1 VAFIYETGITVL
13 LYVILGL
20 ALNLLMGY
28 AGQLSMA
35 HAAFFGIGAYTAAR
49 LVLPAGHLS
58 GSGFLGGLGWAH
70 GPALI
75 AAMVAAFAFA
85 AFVSV
90 PARRVRGEYLVLL
103 TIAFQIVVSQLMLSW
118 TGLTGGAF
126 GLASIPPLTVL
137 GKQFVSPSAFFWLLA
152 VVTIIVFALCW
163 GLAESPFGRV
173 LKGIRED
180 ETAVRALGKN
190 VVSPKIVVFGITAAI
205 AGGAGAAAGFYYGFI
220 APDSYTFDFAMLI
233 VAIVALGGSANL
245 WGTVLGALIIGGLP
259 AVLQN
264 IGWISSTNTIAWQ
277 TVIYGLALTAMMVLR
292 PSGLLP
298 EGAGFGPL
306 IRRLR
311 STTPRPAAITSLSPQ
326 VAVAGATVGGGS
338 PGIEIAPGPP
348 SAPAANGGAPTPPSE
363 DAGIA
368 VEIIGLSKSFGG
380 IVAADAI
387 TMNLHR
393 GWITA
398 LIGPNGAGKTTL
410 FNLIT
415 GTLRP
420 DAGRVT
426 LGGTDITGWT
436 PERITRHGMTR
447 SFQDVRLFQRMSA
460 LENVAL
466 AIPNQS
472 GERAAA
478 LVAVPRTWREQ
489 RQVRERAESYLE
501 FVGVAD
507 HAKRLVATLSF
518 AEQKMVA
525 IARLLATECDVLL
538 LDEPTSGI
546 DSAAVERVNGL
557 VRRLRGLGK
566 TICLVEHSVHVV
578 EELAEHAVFLDQG
591 RVIAEG
597 TVESLTSNTA
607 LGAVYFGA

>member
-1 VAFIYETGITVL
+1 MAFVYETGITVL

-49 LVLPAGHLS
+49 LVLPAS
-58 GSGFLGGLGWAH
+58 GLSGFLGGLGWAH

-75 AAMVAAFAFA
+75 AAMLMTFVFA

-90 PARRVRGEYLVLL
+90 PARRIRGEYLVLL
-103 TIAFQIVVSQLMLSW
+103 TIAFQIVISQLMVSW
-118 TGLTGGAF
+118 TGFTGGPF
-126 GLASIPPLTVL
+126 GLASIPPVTIF
-137 GKQFVSPSAFFWLLA
+137 GKQFVTPSAFFWLLA
-152 VVTIIVFALCW
+152 GVTVVVFALCW

-180 ETAVRALGKN
+180 ETAVRAVGKN
-190 VVSPKIVVFGITAAI
+190 VVSPKIVIFGITAAI

-220 APDSYTFDFAMLI
+220 APDNYTFDFAVLI
-233 VAIVALGGSANL
+233 VAIVALGGSGNL

-259 AVLQN
+259 AVLEN
-264 IGWISSTNTIAWQ
+264 VGWISGTNTIAWQ

-306 IRRLR
+306 LRHFR
-311 STTPRPAAITSLSPQ
+311 STTSRPRPVDGFNPAAAA
-326 VAVAGATVGGGS
+326 AVSGLPEPSA
-338 PGIEIAPGPP
+338 GIEVMSGPSPASSANGRGSTSP
-348 SAPAANGGAPTPPSE
+348 SA
-363 DAGIA
+363 DAGPA
-368 VEIIGLSKSFGG
+368 VEIIGLRKAFGG
-380 IVAADAI
+380 IIAVDDI
-387 TMNLHR
+387 TMRLHR

-398 LIGPNGAGKTTL
+398 LIGPNGAGKTTV

-415 GTLRP
+415 GTVKP
-420 DAGRVT
+420 DAGQVILNGRE
-426 LGGTDITGWT
+426 ITGWT
-436 PERITRHGMTR
+436 PERITRQGMTR

-466 AIPNQS
+466 AIPNQA
-472 GERAAA
+472 GERPVS
-478 LVAVPRTWREQ
+478 LVAVSRTWREQ

-501 FVGVAD
+501 FVGVAE
-507 HAKRLVATLSF
+507 HGKRLVSTLSF

-557 VRRLRGLGK
+557 VLRLRALGK

-578 EELAEHAVFLDQG
+578 EELAEHAIFLGQG

-597 TVESLTSNTA
+597 TMESLTSNTA
-607 LGAVYFGA
+607 LAEVYFGA